1 MKSMVLAVGGNAL
14 IHRGEQG
21 TIREQRENTRR
32 VAKQIAQ
39 LASGGYRIVVTHG
52 NGPQVGAELLLSET
66 AAGRVP
72 SRSLD
77 LCDAST
83 QGEMGYLLQ
92 QALKSELTHIGLS
105 LPVVTIVTQCVV
117 SLDDPAMKNPTKPV
131 GRFLTSAE
139 AAEYTRQFGWTFV
152 MDAGRGY
159 RRVVP
164 SPQPT
169 EIVEFDMIQELFDSG
184 ALVIACGGGGIPVA
198 WQSGE
203 LVGVEAVI
211 DKDLTSSLLASQLA
225 TDLFVIGTDT
235 DCVYLDYNKA
245 TQRALHRI
253 HETEL
258 EEHLQAGQFAPG
270 SMGPKITSVLQF
282 LRRGG
287 IEAIVASSDQLYAAV
302 EGSAGTHAFSRGFAL
317 ADLQPGSNLVNER
330 ELCRK

>member
-1 MKSMVLAVGGNAL
+1 MRSMVLAVGGNAL

-32 VAKQIAQ
+32 VARQVAH
-39 LASGGYRIVVTHG
+39 LAIRGYRIVITHG

-66 AAGRVP
+66 AADRVP
-72 SRSLD
+72 GRSLD
-77 LCDAST
+77 LCGAST

-92 QALKSELTHIGLS
+92 QALKSELSEAGLGM
-105 LPVVTIVTQCVV
+105 PVVTVVTQCLV
-117 SLDDPAMKNPTKPV
+117 SLDDPAMENPTKPV
-131 GRFLTSAE
+131 GRFLTGTE
-139 AAEYTRQFGWTFV
+139 AGEYTRRFGWAVV

-164 SPQPT
+164 SPEPM
-169 EIVEFDMIQELFDSG
+169 EIVEFDLIERLFEFG

-198 WQSGE
+198 WKDGE

-235 DCVYLDYNKA
+235 DRVYLDYNRP
-245 TQRALHRI
+245 TQRALDRI
-253 HETEL
+253 GESEL
-258 EEHLQAGQFAPG
+258 ERHLDAGQFAPG
-270 SMGPKITSVLQF
+270 SMAPKITSVLQF

-287 IEAIVASSDQLYAAV
+287 REAIVASSDELYAAV
-302 EGSAGTHAFSRGFAL
+302 EGRVGTHVFCEGVWPGGL
-317 ADLQPGSNLVNER
+317 ATAGSKANG
-330 ELCRK
+330 